1 MCSYARYYTP
11 VSPESQI
18 LIAHSRCKHTRTDS
32 KKRCTPPPIATGYPL
47 SFRPF
52 PRIRHTSAPHPA
64 AFTPHPSP
72 CGSMGRRASRNPSS
86 NQPAFPSQC
95 RLKKQTGSKRDTGEA
110 ATGPRGDA
118 APAPAATPC
127 PVSDFCLPACKFC
140 RPACKFCRP
149 AYHRAAA
156 YSHSTYSHSIEA
168 GGFVD
173 TS

>member
-1 MCSYARYYTP
+1 
-11 VSPESQI
+11 
-18 LIAHSRCKHTRTDS
+18 
-32 KKRCTPPPIATGYPL
+32 
-47 SFRPF
+47 
-52 PRIRHTSAPHPA
+52 
-64 AFTPHPSP
+64 
-72 CGSMGRRASRNPSS
+72 MGRRASRNPSN

-140 RPACKFCRP
+140 RPA
-149 AYHRAAA
+149 YHRAEA
-156 YSHSTYSHSIEA
+156 YSHSIEA